1 MTEDEAFRKYV
12 DKLMRFATVLVGPS
26 HAEDVAVEGFMRA
39 FRSPGWPGIQNHRA
53 YLYRV
58 VLNVARSRARGD
70 LRRRRR
76 EAGIA
81 TGEAAWDQI
90 VDFDVLRAV
99 ERLSVMQ
106 RAVVMLTYWEDLDG
120 EAVGRRLGVS
130 QGTVKRHLH
139 RAKARLKE
147 YLDE

>member
-12 DKLMRFATVLVGPS
+12 DELMRFATVLVGPS
-26 HAEDVAVEGFMRA
+26 HAEDVVVEGFLHA
-39 FRSPGWPGIQNHRA
+39 FRSPGWPGVQNHRA

-90 VDFDVLRAV
+90 VDFDVLAAV

>member
-12 DKLMRFATVLVGPS
+12 DELMRFATVLVGPS

>member
-12 DKLMRFATVLVGPS
+12 DELMRFATVLVGPS
-26 HAEDVAVEGFMRA
+26 HAEDVVVEGFLRA
-39 FRSPGWPGIQNHRA
+39 FRAPGWPEVENHRA

-76 EAGIA
+76 EAGVA
-81 TGEAAWDQI
+81 AGEAAWDPI
-90 VDFDVLRAV
+90 VDFDVLAAV
-99 ERLSVMQ
+99 DRLSVMQ

-147 YLDE
+147 YLDD